1 MRSKPATPTKKRAQT
16 PAARVTDSQAKKT
29 NKVARPK
36 DADDARRALNFVDDD
51 DDDGSF
57 VPAETHRVL
66 NYAEKTARQL
76 PAHTLALFAF
86 VERCCSVPADF
97 EARHEFGPKSGTCH
111 EERVVGAYFAGQLGG
126 DDALR
131 RRLKK
136 LNSRKEYGGLVAA
149 CEAA

>member
-1 MRSKPATPTKKRAQT
+1 MRCCKHSKRAPTPRRPTWKRPRGRGAATPRNIHVAAAAGPRVADRAT
-16 PAARVTDSQAKKT
+16 PGPRV
-29 NKVARPK
+29 
-36 DADDARRALNFVDDD
+36 ADDA
-51 DDDGSF
+51 
-57 VPAETHRVL
+57 T
-66 NYAEKTARQL
+66 Q
-76 PAHTLALFAF
+76 
-86 VERCCSVPADF
+86 
-97 EARHEFGPKSGTCH
+97 ARHEFGPKSGTCH